1 VSLAQASEKYFANL
15 EARELDAKSIRAYR
29 TGIDPF
35 VRTCERAHVEDVTR
49 QDLIDFMGWL
59 HKQPLLIRRNS
70 NPERT
75 YNNKVGYVAIL
86 LKEFGG
92 VLKKKD
98 TSATTSKR

>member
-1 VSLAQASEKYFANL
+1 M
-15 EARELDAKSIRAYR
+15 
-29 TGIDPF
+29 
-35 VRTCERAHVEDVTR
+35 TR